1 MSRKCFLI
9 FLIHFLLIHKLAYPI
24 DLIAMGCS
32 PSEKPKHKVSGK
44 SEQASPSKKSLNK
57 LNKNLLHKK
66 TPSGKGVSAQL
77 KQIGA
82 FKNKKNAEKYV
93 KELKE
98 KGCVAVIRSGFL
110 NNNKEK
116 IYRVFVGKTDI
127 CSLEKLFLRDEQG
140 IKEVVQPVAEQKEE
154 QKFDELNKGLLS
166 DRIKMDIMLKK
177 KPKEESV
184 TYEISSI
191 EPAEDSE
198 ILPEKLSDK
207 KAVKEELEE
216 KNKYEITV
224 KDLEDMV
231 SSAKKELVS
240 TSSPEGVQPI
250 GKRRITHDVFGRR
263 GGYIHPFLSIAAY
276 YTDNV
281 FNRND
286 QKSEDLVT
294 VISPG
299 IWITVPH
306 IYEKLLTIETSNI
319 SPGGFILSRHKTESF
334 RRYQTYLF
342 YNADIEKFS
351 KYSSEDTSNHK
362 LEGLFLYNF
371 RGGLSIEFVEQF
383 LASHDAR
390 GTGISQELDKFRTNL
405 VNLIITYD
413 VAERFKFRVDYSNF
427 LVRYE
432 ASRNDFRDRIDN
444 GISTYIFYRF
454 KPKTTL
460 FFEYEYFDIDY
471 NKKIMPNSR
480 EHHYFSGFQWD
491 ITAKSKGNIKVGYGI
506 KDFGETSKKSK
517 DALVEAQ
524 IDHKFTPKT
533 SIKIKLSRKTNET
546 NISTTDFILSN
557 ILEIEY
563 IQRFKRKITGNVDFM
578 YMSDTYKGDLNFGG
592 EVKERKDNLMRSAF
606 SLQYEFRDW
615 IKLDLGYIYS
625 QRNSNFDFFDYESNT
640 VFVRVIGSL

>member
-1 MSRKCFLI
+1 MI

-24 DLIAMGCS
+24 DLIAMGCG
-32 PSEKPKHKVSGK
+32 PTEKPKPEVSGK
-44 SEQASPSKKSLNK
+44 SNQALPSKKSLNK
-57 LNKNLLHKK
+57 TLNKNLSHKK
-66 TPSGKGVSAQL
+66 PPSAKEVSAQL

-93 KELKE
+93 KELKK
-98 KGCVAVIRSGFL
+98 KGCGAVIRAGYL
-110 NNNKEK
+110 NKEK
-116 IYRVFVGKTDI
+116 IYRVFVRKTDI
-127 CSLEKLFLRDEQG
+127 CYLEKLFSRDEQQ
-140 IKEVVQPVAEQKEE
+140 IKEVVQPITKQKVE
-154 QKFDELNKGLLS
+154 QKFDEPKKESLS

-184 TYEISSI
+184 TYDISN
-191 EPAEDSE
+191 EPAEVSE
-198 ILPEKLSDK
+198 ILPERLSDK
-207 KAVKEELEE
+207 KAVKEELDDT
-216 KNKYEITV
+216 TV
-224 KDLEDMV
+224 FL
-231 SSAKKELVS
+231 AKKEQVS
-240 TSSPEGVQPI
+240 ELSPEGIQPI
-250 GKRRITHDVFGRR
+250 GKRRITSEVFGRR

-306 IYEKLLTIETSNI
+306 IYEKLLKIETSNI

-351 KYSSEDTSNHK
+351 KYSSEDTFNHK
-362 LEGLFLYNF
+362 VEGLILYNF

-383 LASHDAR
+383 LVSHDAR

-405 VNLIITYD
+405 ANLIITYD
-413 VAERFKFRVDYSNF
+413 IAERFKFRVDYSNF
-427 LVRYE
+427 LVNYE

-444 GISTYIFYRF
+444 SISTYIFYRF

-460 FFEYEYFDIDY
+460 FIEYEYFDIDY
-471 NKKIMPNSR
+471 DKKIMPNSV
-480 EHHYFSGFQWD
+480 EHHYFSGLQWD

-506 KDFGETSKKSK
+506 KDFETISQKSK
-517 DALVEAQ
+517 DVLLEAQ

-533 SIKIKLSRKTNET
+533 SIKVRLSRKTNET

-563 IQRFKRKITGNVDFM
+563 MQRFKRKITGNVNLM
-578 YMSDTYKGDLNFGG
+578 YMSDIYKGDLNFGG
-592 EVKERKDNLMRSAF
+592 EVKERKDNFMRSAF

-615 IKLDLGYIYS
+615 IKLDFGYIYS
-625 QRNSNFDFFDYESNT
+625 QRNSNFDFFDYENNT
-640 VFVRVIGSL
+640 VFVRIISSL